1 MCSSQIF
8 IRFERTFY
16 SIYVWIPSSWNKSL
30 FFYFPFR
37 HEENRSG
44 GAMAHTH
51 EPFHPHIPT
60 SRKVRELTVR
70 SVFLGMVFGFF
81 FAIANAYLALKL
93 GTTVSA
99 SIPAAIMSMGIL
111 RLFCKNATIL
121 ENNIV
126 QTIATVGEG
135 LAAGVIFTIP
145 ALILLGETPSVGRI
159 FLLAAT
165 GGILGILLMI
175 PMRRYIIVKEH
186 GKLPFPEGTACATIL
201 KAGESSRKNAIVALW
216 GVLAGGVYK
225 IFSNAL
231 FAWKEM
237 ATWTFSFYE
246 RAMFSIDVTPALLGV
261 GYIIG
266 PRITSV
272 MFAGGVLAWWV
283 IIPVIKVFGLG
294 ATIIYPSLVPVQQ
307 MAADD
312 IWNYYVRYIGA
323 GTLATG
329 GLLSL
334 VRIFPLIFK
343 TIHVGMKEMLS
354 GFWKRTHIER
364 TDRDISM
371 AWLVLGSLAVILF
384 LWLFPGFPMN
394 FFTIVL
400 LVVLSFFFVA
410 MTALTVGLVGST
422 SNPVSG
428 MTITVLLITC
438 LIFVFLGWT
447 ERIYLVS
454 AITMGCVACSAICM
468 AGTTSQDLKTGFLL
482 GATPQR
488 QQVAELIGI
497 VIPSLA
503 LGYTVYILNEAYG
516 IGSALMPAPQA
527 TLMSMIAE
535 GVISGNIPY
544 PLVGAGVLIGLV
556 MAILRVPVLS
566 FALGLYLPLS
576 LSAATMVG
584 GLVREYVNRTNA
596 TESAQERG
604 ILLSSGLIGG
614 DACVGIIIA
623 LLAVVGI
630 LPPDAPGWFSSW
642 VSLATYLLLGIGL
655 AVFTVRKI
663 K

>member
-1 MCSSQIF
+1 MS
-8 IRFERTFY
+8 
-16 SIYVWIPSSWNKSL
+16 
-30 FFYFPFR
+30 
-37 HEENRSG
+37 
-44 GAMAHTH
+44 HTE
-51 EPFHPHIPT
+51 EPFHPHIPA
-60 SRKVRELTVR
+60 SREVRELTVR
-70 SVFLGMVFGFF
+70 SVFLGLVFGFF

-99 SIPAAIMSMGIL
+99 SIPAAIMSMAIL

-126 QTIATVGEG
+126 QTISTVGEG

-145 ALILLGETPSVGRI
+145 ALILLGDSPSVGRI

-165 GGILGILLMI
+165 GGVLGILLMI
-175 PMRRYIIVKEH
+175 PMRRFIIVQEH
-186 GKLPFPEGTACATIL
+186 KKLPFPEGTACATIL
-201 KAGESSRKNAIVALW
+201 KAGETSRKNASVAIW
-216 GVLAGGVYK
+216 GVAAGVLYK
-225 IFSNAL
+225 IFSNAFFL
-231 FAWKEM
+231 WKEV
-237 ATWTFSFYE
+237 ATWTFQFYE
-246 RAMFSIDVTPALLGV
+246 KVMFSIDATPALLGV

-272 MFAGGVLAWWV
+272 MFAGGVMAWWV

-294 ATIIYPSLVPVQQ
+294 ATTVYPSHIPVEL

-312 IWNYYVRYIGA
+312 VWNHYVRYIGA
-323 GTLATG
+323 GTLAVG

-334 VRIFPLIFK
+334 LKIFPLLYK
-343 TIHVGMKEMLS
+343 TIHIGVKEMFS
-354 GFWKRTHIER
+354 GFWRRSHIER

-410 MTALTVGLVGST
+410 VTSLTVGLVGST

-428 MTITVLLITC
+428 MTITTLLVTC
-438 LIFVFLGWT
+438 VIFVLLGWT
-447 ERIYLVS
+447 ERIYLLS
-454 AITMGCVACSAICM
+454 AITMGCVACCAICM

-488 QQVAELIGI
+488 QQIAELLGI
-497 VIPSLA
+497 VIPALA
-503 LGYTVYILNEAYG
+503 LGYTIYILNQAYG
-516 IGSALMPAPQA
+516 IGSSLMPAPQA

-535 GVISGNIPY
+535 GVISGNLPY
-544 PLVGAGVLIGLV
+544 SLVGAGILIGLI

-576 LSAATMVG
+576 LSAATMIG
-584 GLVREYVNRTNA
+584 GLVRGYVNRKDA
-596 TESAQERG
+596 TEAAQERG

-623 LLAVVGI
+623 LLTVLGVV
-630 LPPDAPGWFSSW
+630 PPDAPGFFSDW
-642 VSLATYLLLGIGL
+642 ASLCTYVLLGVGL
-655 AVFTVRKI
+655 ALFTLRKA